1 MGLPVEIRIMIFKWV
16 FPPSE
21 PRGATETILY
31 CAPAL
36 RMLGPS
42 HSQLCR
48 VNRQIYAETK
58 ELFYGQTLVFL
69 SREALTK
76 FSATRTPQQ
85 LSHLRSIC
93 MKPRITDWVS
103 AIKTLELP
111 PGASLVVHW
120 PIKRNLWE
128 SLIANVTLDYRKVT
142 LVPSRNREEKVVIFE
157 PYTEQDS
164 RMPSYEFLQ
173 RTFSTAPE

>member
-1 MGLPVEIRIMIFKWV
+1 MIFKRV

-36 RMLGPS
+36 RVLGPS

-48 VNRQIYAETK
+48 VNRQIYEETK
-58 ELFYGQTLVFL
+58 ELLYGQTLVFL

-93 MKPRITDWVS
+93 LKPRVTDWVT
-103 AIKTLELP
+103 AIRTLELP
-111 PGASLVVHW
+111 PGASLTVHW
-120 PIKRNLWE
+120 PIKRDLWE
-128 SLIANVTLDYRKVT
+128 ALIANTTLDYRKVT
-142 LVPSRNREEKVVIFE
+142 VVPGREEQIVVFE
-157 PYTEQDS
+157 PYTERDS
-164 RMPSYEFLQ
+164 KMPSYECLQ
-173 RTFSTAPE
+173 KTFSIAPA